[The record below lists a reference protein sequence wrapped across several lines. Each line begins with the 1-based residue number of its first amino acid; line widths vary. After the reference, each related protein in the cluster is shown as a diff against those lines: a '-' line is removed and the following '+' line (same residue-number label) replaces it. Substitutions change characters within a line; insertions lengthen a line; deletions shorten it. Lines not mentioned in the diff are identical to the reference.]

1 MRRRAALTVWWGGAA
16 AVAAALAFLC
26 WPAAAPTT
34 ALAQSTR
41 PSPSPSPPA
50 ATAAPVVAVA
60 PDSLATVPAGANE
73 AQRLSA
79 TALLALDCR
88 QRAQAPAPSAVLP
101 PGVDE
106 GSTEEATA
114 RRLAEQRRLAA
125 CRGVARLDAAQVE
138 AMLRSAAAAG
148 DADAQR
154 QLLAQRVAQLLART
168 GSIGAD
174 GRPVPLSAADE
185 RDAEDV
191 VTQLEDRAL
200 HGDRGSID
208 ALAQLLRAPWLAVAD
223 PPYAAAWQLAARQAP
238 ERPFPPPEQ
247 VVGADELLDGLN
259 EAQRQQ
265 ALGLAPALFAQCCAR
280 H

>member
-1 MRRRAALTVWWGGAA
+1 M
-16 AVAAALAFLC
+16 
-26 WPAAAPTT
+26 
-34 ALAQSTR
+34 
-41 PSPSPSPPA
+41 
-50 ATAAPVVAVA
+50 
-60 PDSLATVPAGANE
+60 PAGANE

-106 GSTEEATA
+106 DSTEEATA

-138 AMLRSAAAAG
+138 AMLRSAAAGG

-154 QLLAQRVAQLLART
+154 QLLAQRVAQLLARA
-168 GSIGAD
+168 GGVDAD
-174 GRPVPLSAADE
+174 GQPVPLSAADE

-191 VTQLEDRAL
+191 VTQFEDRAL

-208 ALAQLLRAPWLAVAD
+208 ALAQLLGAPWLAVAD

-247 VVGADELLDGLN
+247 AIGADELLDGLN

-280 H
+280 R

>member
-1 MRRRAALTVWWGGAA
+1 M
-16 AVAAALAFLC
+16 
-26 WPAAAPTT
+26 
-34 ALAQSTR
+34 
-41 PSPSPSPPA
+41 
-50 ATAAPVVAVA
+50 
-60 PDSLATVPAGANE
+60 PAGANE

-106 GSTEEATA
+106 DSRKEATA

-138 AMLRSAAAAG
+138 AMLRSAAAGG

-154 QLLAQRVAQLLART
+154 QLLAQRVTQLLARA
-168 GSIGAD
+168 GSVGAD
-174 GRPVPLSAADE
+174 GQPVPLSAADE

-208 ALAQLLRAPWLAVAD
+208 ALAQLLRAVAD

>member
-1 MRRRAALTVWWGGAA
+1 MRRALLWFGGAVVVGVAALTLAA
-16 AVAAALAFLC
+16 KLIQPTAAPAVAANK
-26 WPAAAPTT
+26 
-34 ALAQSTR
+34 AQA
-41 PSPSPSPPA
+41 PSPPRSA
-50 ATAAPVVAVA
+50 ASSPLPTSATTPPDAA
-60 PDSLATVPAGANE
+60 LAAGTSE

-88 QRAQAPAPSAVLP
+88 QRAQAPPSRPALLP
-101 PGVDE
+101 GADAE
-106 GSTEEATA
+106 DAAAAAA
-114 RRLAEQRRLAA
+114 RRAAERQRLAA
-125 CRGVARLDAAQVE
+125 CRGVAGFDAAQIE
-138 AMLRSAAAAG
+138 AMLRSAAARG

-154 QLLAQRVAQLLART
+154 QLLAQRVAQLVARA
-168 GSIGAD
+168 GSVDAD
-174 GRPVPLSAADE
+174 GQRTPLSAADE

-200 HGDRGSID
+200 HGDRTSID

-247 VVGADELLDGLN
+247 ALGAEELLDGLN

-265 ALGLAPALFAQCCAR
+265 ALNLAPALFAQCCAR
-280 H
+280 R